1 MAEKY
6 RVLAKKYHL
15 AISGGTDFHGSF
27 KPHIAIGRGLGNMEI
42 PYTVLAEMKKRHNDT
57 HIRRENQ

>member
-6 RVLAKKYHL
+6 RALAKKHHL

-27 KPHIAIGRGLGNMEI
+27 KPHISICQGLGNMEI
-42 PYTVLAEMKKRHNDT
+42 PYTVLAEMKKR
-57 HIRRENQ
+57 

>member
-6 RVLAKKYHL
+6 RVLEKKYHL

-27 KPHIAIGRGLGNMEI
+27 KPHITIGRGLGNMEI
-42 PYTVLAEMKKRHNDT
+42 PYAVLEAMKQR
-57 HIRRENQ
+57 